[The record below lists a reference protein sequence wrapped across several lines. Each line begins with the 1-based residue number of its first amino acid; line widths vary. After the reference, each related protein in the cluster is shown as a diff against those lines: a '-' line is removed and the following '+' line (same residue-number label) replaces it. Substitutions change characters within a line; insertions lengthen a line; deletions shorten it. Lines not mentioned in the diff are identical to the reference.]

1 MNSLDLGII
10 IIVSIF
16 FVRGVFRGFVF
27 ELVTVIGLI
36 LGYIISIT
44 YLSLLAGYI
53 LTFFP
58 SLPESAINIV
68 SFFLLFI
75 GTNLLLRLVSKIIT
89 KTLKFA
95 MLGWL
100 NRILGGVLGILK
112 SIIVMS
118 ILVFVIDLIPFSSYL
133 LDQVEVQTSELYPV
147 LNALVPR
154 LFTEI
159 QKITAII
166 LPG

>member
-1 MNSLDLGII
+1 MNSLDIGILI
-10 IIVSIF
+10 IASVF
-16 FVRGVFRGFVF
+16 FIRGVFRGFVF
-27 ELVTVIGLI
+27 ELVTVIGLV

-44 YLSLLAGYI
+44 YLSILAGYI
-53 LTFFP
+53 LLYFP
-58 SLPESAINIV
+58 SLPKSVVNIV
-68 SFFLLFI
+68 SFFLLFV
-75 GTNLLLRLVSKIIT
+75 GTNLLLRLVSKMIT

-100 NRILGGVLGILK
+100 NRLLGGVLGLLK
-112 SIIVMS
+112 SIIILS
-118 ILVFVIDLIPFSSYL
+118 ILVFVIDMIPFSSYL

-147 LNALVPR
+147 LNTLGPR
-154 LFTEI
+154 LYAEI

>member
-1 MNSLDLGII
+1 MNSLDIGILI
-10 IIVSIF
+10 IASIF
-16 FVRGVFRGFVF
+16 FVRGVFRGFVY
-27 ELVTVIGLI
+27 ELVTVVGLI

-53 LTFFP
+53 SRLFSNNTCICCQYCQFFYHFCWNKPLTKASP
-58 SLPESAINIV
+58 
-68 SFFLLFI
+68 
-75 GTNLLLRLVSKIIT
+75 KIIT

-100 NRILGGVLGILK
+100 NRLLGGVLGLLK
-112 SIIVMS
+112 SIIIMS
-118 ILVFVIDLIPFSSYL
+118 ILVFVIDMIPFSSFL
-133 LDQVEVQTSELYPV
+133 LDQVEVQTSELYTV
-147 LNALVPR
+147 LNALGPR
-154 LFTEI
+154 LYTEI